1 MGTSGTKR
9 MQYRTVILSMALLST
24 ASLGILVAHNSF
36 GASTVAP
43 GLVPLPQKVEMQSG
57 SFRLQ
62 AQTVIRADVLGR
74 DSAEFLAARL
84 RPATGYPFSIETNG
98 SPSSIKGAV
107 CLTTNQADAALGEE
121 GYKLEV
127 ASDSVVIRAAGSAG
141 FFYGVQTLLQLAPP
155 EVWAARS
162 GSNVAWDLP
171 AVRIEDRPRFRWRG
185 FMLDVSRHFFDKA
198 EVEQVLDS
206 MAALKLNRFHWHLV
220 DDQGWRI
227 QIKQY
232 PRLAEI
238 GAWRKEIGFKLDPKA
253 SHAYGPDGRYGGFYT
268 QDDIREVVAYARAR
282 HITVVPE
289 IEMPGHSTAALAAYP
304 QLSCLGG
311 PFTTDLNGGIF
322 AGVYCPGKEETFQFL
337 QNVLGEVMELFPGPY
352 IHIGGDEVPVD
363 NWKKCTNCQARMRE
377 QGMTNES
384 QLESYLIR
392 RIEPFINAHGHTLVG
407 WSEIREGGL
416 AQNAVVM
423 DWIGGALEA
432 ARAGHDVVLSPT
444 KFCYLDY
451 YQSTN
456 RAAEPRAIGG
466 YLPLKKVYAFEP
478 VPADL
483 EPANQFHIQGGQANL
498 WTEYVPSLQQ
508 VQYMMFPRLC
518 ALAEVVWSPAEKRD
532 YTDFTRRLA
541 AQNQRLEQAGI
552 NYRRQAGE

>member
-1 MGTSGTKR
+1 

-24 ASLGILVAHNSF
+24 AGLGILVGHSSF
-36 GASTVAP
+36 GASAAAP
-43 GLVPLPQKVEMQSG
+43 GLVPLPQKMEMQSG

-62 AQTVIRADVLGR
+62 AQTVICSDAPGRAL
-74 DSAEFLAARL
+74 AEFLASRL
-84 RPATGYPFSIETNG
+84 RVATGYPFSRGTNG
-98 SPSSIKGAV
+98 GLANRTGAV
-107 CLTTNQADAALGEE
+107 CLTTNGADPALGEE
-121 GYKLEV
+121 GYGLEV
-127 ASDSVVIRAAGSAG
+127 TPDSVSIRASGSAG

-162 GSNVAWDLP
+162 GSNVVWDLP

-198 EVEQVLDS
+198 EVEQVLDT
-206 MAALKLNRFHWHLV
+206 MAQLKLNRFHWHLV

-227 QIKQY
+227 QIKHY
-232 PRLAEI
+232 PRLTEV
-238 GAWRKEIGFKLDPKA
+238 GAWRKEIGFKLDPKT
-253 SHAYGPDGRYGGFYT
+253 SHAYGPDGRYGGFYM
-268 QDDIREVVAYARAR
+268 QDDIREIVAYAQAR

-289 IEMPGHSTAALAAYP
+289 IELPGHSTAALAAYP
-304 QLSCLGG
+304 QLSCAGG

-377 QGMTNES
+377 QGMTNEA

-392 RIEPFINAHGHTLVG
+392 RLEPFINAHGHTLVG

-444 KFCYLDY
+444 KYCYLDY

-456 RAAEPRAIGG
+456 RATEPRAIGG
-466 YLPLKKVYAFEP
+466 YLPLAKVYAFEP
-478 VPADL
+478 VPAEL
-483 EPANQFHIQGGQANL
+483 EPSNQVHILGGQANL
-498 WTEYVPSLQQ
+498 WTEYVPSLKQ

-518 ALAEVVWSPAEKRD
+518 ALAEVVWSPAEKRN
-532 YTDFTRRLA
+532 YEEFTRRLA
-541 AQNQRLEQAGI
+541 AQSQRLEQAGI
-552 NYRRQAGE
+552 NYRRQEGK